1 MVSLS
6 MKPVPDSLTV
16 GGRKWLRRI
25 HISEHLGLT
34 NQNAKIMNKLENK
47 NWLKERDDE

>member
-16 GGRKWLRRI
+16 GGRKWLGRI
-25 HISEHLGLT
+25 HIPEHIGLT
-34 NQNAKIMNKLENK
+34 NQDAKIINKLEKK
-47 NWLKERDDE
+47 N

>member
-16 GGRKWLRRI
+16 GGRKWLGRI
-25 HISEHLGLT
+25 HIPEHIGLT
-34 NQNAKIMNKLENK
+34 NQNAKIINKLEK
-47 NWLKERDDE
+47 KELKERVNE